1 MPMTKYASTSDE
13 VEKILRGIKGIV
25 DVERLDTGD
34 RAEILDLEQKAE
46 QILMMGLAKT
56 VNRGLR
62 DAIDREVT
70 YAAIHDPDLRHPPGP
85 TVIWV
90 REDEIIGEE
99 VWDRA
104 IIEGMKKRE
113 DLLFIGEGFVLY
125 SDKIRRMQK
134 TEMTVVFPGL
144 PVPELQNMDKIEKV
158 VSATLSAPADLHV
171 KRRLGWSTTD
181 AQIGTILV
189 GFNLVM

>member
-1 MPMTKYASTSDE
+1 MMKYASTIDE

-25 DVERLDTGD
+25 DVERLNDED
-34 RAEILDLEQKAE
+34 CAEILDLERKAE

-99 VWDRA
+99 VWDKA
-104 IIEGMKKRE
+104 IIDGLKKRQ
-113 DLLFIGEGFVLY
+113 DVLFIGEGFVLY
-125 SDKIRRMQK
+125 ADKIRRMQK
-134 TEMTVVFPGL
+134 TEMTVVFQGL
-144 PVPELQNMDKIEKV
+144 PVPELQNIDKIESV

-171 KRRLGWSTTD
+171 KRKLGWSTTD
-181 AQIGTILV
+181 PKIGTILI
-189 GFNLVM
+189 GFNLVK

>member
-1 MPMTKYASTSDE
+1 MMKHASTIDE
-13 VEKILRGIKGIV
+13 VEKTLRGIEGIV
-25 DVERLDTGD
+25 DVERLNNDD

-62 DAIDREVT
+62 DAINRDVT

-90 REDEIIGEE
+90 REDEIVGEE

-104 IIEGMKKRE
+104 IIEELKKRE
-113 DLLFIGEGFVLY
+113 DVLFIGEGFVLY
-125 SDKIRRMQK
+125 ADKIRRIRK

-144 PVPELQNMDKIEKV
+144 LVPELQNIDKIESV
-158 VSATLSAPADLHV
+158 VSATLSAPADLHI
-171 KRRLGWSTTD
+171 KRKLGWSTTD
-181 AQIGTILV
+181 PKIGTILI
-189 GFNLVM
+189 GFNLIK